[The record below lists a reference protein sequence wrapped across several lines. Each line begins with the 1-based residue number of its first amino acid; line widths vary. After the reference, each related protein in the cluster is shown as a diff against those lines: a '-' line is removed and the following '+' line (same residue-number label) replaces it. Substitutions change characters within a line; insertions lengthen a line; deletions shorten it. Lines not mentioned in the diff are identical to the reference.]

1 MKAAMGPSWR
11 NGVIFCVGLLFWTS
25 QQSPVKTEYS
35 LGFWPLQ
42 LSRPEGENATFIC
55 NVSNKLKAP
64 ILNWYREKNGSQ
76 PEKLAAYPK
85 DTPSSHLQDR
95 YHIAM
100 KDEQVYEMTILGLQ
114 LNDSGRYF
122 CGIIIIKPPK
132 VEESDRSELNVTE
145 RIMVS
150 TTTPPVTTQVR
161 AKKFPWIIV
170 VISVVV
176 GAVLLLLLLCWILLV
191 VEFWGRGGSGN
202 SGNNKDA
209 MSLKKAEPCVP
220 SVSTVVYGQLDFQRA
235 EALKQG
241 GASSDEQTEYAT
253 IIFPEEKPVLPGSSP
268 HRK

>member
-1 MKAAMGPSWR
+1 MGPSR
-11 NGVIFCVGLLFWTS
+11 SNGLIFCMGLLLWTS

-35 LGFWPLQ
+35 LGFWPFQ

-55 NVSNKLKAP
+55 NVSSKLKTP

-100 KDEQVYEMTILGLQ
+100 KGDKRLYEMTILGLR

-122 CGIIIIKPPK
+122 CGIINIETPA
-132 VEESDRSELNVTE
+132 VEESGRSELNVTE
-145 RIMVS
+145 RIMVP
-150 TTTPPVTTQVR
+150 TTAPPVTTPAQPE
-161 AKKFPWIIV
+161 KFPWLIV
-170 VISVVV
+170 VIPVAV
-176 GAVLLLLLLCWILLV
+176 GAVLLLLMLCWILVV
-191 VEFWGRGGSGN
+191 VEFPGRGGAGN
-202 SGNNKDA
+202 SGSNKDA
-209 MSLKKAEPCVP
+209 MSMKKAEPCVP

-241 GASSDEQTEYAT
+241 GTGSDEQTEYAT
-253 IIFPEEKPVLPGSSP
+253 IIFPEEKAAFPGSSP

>member
-1 MKAAMGPSWR
+1 MGPSWSS
-11 NGVIFCVGLLFWTS
+11 GLIFCMGLLLWTS
-25 QQSPVKTEYS
+25 QQSPVKTEYT

-42 LSRPEGENATFIC
+42 LSRTEGENATFIC
-55 NVSNKLKAP
+55 NVSSKLKAP

-100 KDEQVYEMTILGLQ
+100 KGHKRFYEMTILGLR

-122 CGIIIIKPPK
+122 CGIINIETPT
-132 VEESDRSELNVTE
+132 VEESGRSELNVTE
-145 RIMVS
+145 RIMVP
-150 TTTPPVTTQVR
+150 TTAPPVTTQ
-161 AKKFPWIIV
+161 AQSEKFPWLIV
-170 VISVVV
+170 IPVVV
-176 GAVLLLLLLCWILLV
+176 GAVLLLLLLCWILVV
-191 VEFWGRGGSGN
+191 VEFPGRGGAEN
-202 SGNNKDA
+202 SGSNKDA
-209 MSLKKAEPCVP
+209 MSPKKAEPCVA

-253 IIFPEEKPVLPGSSP
+253 IIFPEEKSAFPGSSP